1 MIHQIVSISG
11 RKRVGKNSLANVFI
25 EEFAAKNILAK
36 QYAFADEL
44 KKELDPLFLL
54 NAGVS
59 AFTED
64 PVEKELLRKVLI
76 AYGTGYWRN
85 KDPDHWIKKLEKTL
99 AAKETPH
106 VAILTDTRFYSNEL
120 PWVEKNGGITV
131 HLSRYNDNGNLFP
144 PAGEDEMV
152 NDPILEERAKF
163 TLKWNNFHDDD
174 SLRYYKGRQFF
185 NQIFADKIP
194 QWQNDFPLLKT

>member
-1 MIHQIVSISG
+1 MIHQIVSVSG
-11 RKRVGKNSLANVFI
+11 RKRSGKNSLADAFI
-25 EEFAAKNILAK
+25 KEFAAKNILAK

-44 KKELDPLFLL
+44 KKELNPLFLL

-64 PVEKELLRKVLI
+64 PVEKELIRKTLI
-76 AYGTGYWRN
+76 SYGTGYWRN

-99 AAKETPH
+99 VENEVPH

-120 PWVEKNGGITV
+120 PWVEKNGGITI
-131 HLSRYNDNGNLFP
+131 HLSRYDENGNLYP
-144 PAGEDEMV
+144 CAGEDEMA
-152 NDPILEERAKF
+152 NDPILEERAAHKI
-163 TLKWNNFHDDD
+163 KWNNFHGDDN
-174 SLRYYKGRQFF
+174 LRYYKSQQFF

-194 QWQNDFPLLKT
+194 QWQKDFPLPKI